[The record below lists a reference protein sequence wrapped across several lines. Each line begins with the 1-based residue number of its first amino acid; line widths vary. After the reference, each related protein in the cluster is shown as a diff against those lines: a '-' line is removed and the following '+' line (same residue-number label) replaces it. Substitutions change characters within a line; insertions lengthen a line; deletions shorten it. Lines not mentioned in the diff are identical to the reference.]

1 MKPRSMKSAYWLIT
15 SLLLGGFTLA
25 LISWDRKHDQ
35 NDQQFKQD
43 YQDTPKKK
51 NNVVRDKK
59 VRDLDDA
66 LEELDNV
73 NMGEISAQ
81 VAKEIAEAMKNIDAT
96 KFQQEISAA
105 MKSVD
110 MEKIMKEVQD
120 AMKSVD
126 LAKIQMEIN
135 ASMKE
140 VDVAKIQKE
149 VAEAMKSV
157 DMAKI
162 QKEVTE
168 SMSKIDMEKIKAEI
182 DAARKINMDELQ
194 EQMKKVQEEMKELG
208 PKIEKEMATAKVAI
222 EKAKAE
228 LKEYKE
234 FVDGLEKDGLINKK
248 ENYTIEH
255 KDGELIINGKKA
267 SQQTYNKYRSF
278 LEKHKSFKLDKD
290 EDDFDFD
297 TDDDKEQ

>member
-1 MKPRSMKSAYWLIT
+1 MKPRSMKPVHLLVPF
-15 SLLLGGFTLA
+15 LLLGGFTLA
-25 LISWDRKHDQ
+25 LVSWDRKHDQ

-51 NNVVRDKK
+51 NNVMRDKK
-59 VRDLDDA
+59 VRDLDEA

-73 NMGEISAQ
+73 DMSKISAD
-81 VAKEIAEAMKNIDAT
+81 VAKEIAEAMKNIDAA
-96 KFQQEISAA
+96 KIQQEITAA

-126 LAKIQMEIN
+126 LAKIQQEIT

-149 VAEAMKSV
+149 IAEAMKSV

-162 QKEVTE
+162 QKEITE

-182 DAARKINMDELQ
+182 DAAKKINMDELQ
-194 EQMKKVQEEMKELG
+194 EQMKKLQEEMKELG
-208 PKIEKEMATAKVAI
+208 PKLEKEMATAKVAI

>member
-59 VRDLDDA
+59 VRDLDEA

-96 KFQQEISAA
+96 KLQQEISAA

-110 MEKIMKEVQD
+110 MEKI
-120 AMKSVD
+120 
-126 LAKIQMEIN
+126 
-135 ASMKE
+135 MKE

-162 QKEVTE
+162 QKEITE

-182 DAARKINMDELQ
+182 DAAKKINMEEPNCHTD
-194 EQMKKVQEEMKELG
+194 KKMSIHNAAVGLPNHLTIGIPRESRRILTI
-208 PKIEKEMATAKVAI
+208 PKSPKTLRHIIATATLPPISEGKQNNERYSPTAFDAVFNNKAI
-222 EKAKAE
+222 NNA
-228 LKEYKE
+228 
-234 FVDGLEKDGLINKK
+234 N
-248 ENYTIEH
+248 
-255 KDGELIINGKKA
+255 A
-267 SQQTYNKYRSF
+267 SRKGTPANTQISVTFNDCQ
-278 LEKHKSFKLDKD
+278 
-290 EDDFDFD
+290 
-297 TDDDKEQ
+297 